1 MTRRVQ
7 CTRRVFLGAAGALL
21 AAGCASSESS
31 RETAGV
37 TVSHAFGETTVPAPP
52 QRVVSVGFTEQ
63 DDLLALGVIP
73 VATTEWFGGEP
84 FAVWPWAR
92 AALGPAQPQV
102 LSLADGIQVGQIAA
116 LRPDLI
122 VATNAGVDADTY
134 SRLSAI
140 APTLPQSGPEAF
152 FEPWKTQATSIGEV
166 VDKRAEMEAL
176 IAAVDEKFTSA
187 GAAHPQ
193 FKDKKVALLAGTPWQ
208 GEMAATTPG
217 WRTDFLTQMGFV
229 IAGFGND
236 ADADRARIPLN
247 QLAAVVD
254 EADVLI
260 WTTESDAEQAA
271 LLANPDIAA
280 ARDRSIFTTKEL
292 AGAIAFSSPLS
303 LPLVAQ
309 QLPPLLAGALGG

>member
-1 MTRRVQ
+1 MH
-7 CTRRVFLGAAGALL
+7 CTRRAFLTATGVLL
-21 AAGCASSESS
+21 AAGCSSSESAG
-31 RETAGV
+31 ETAGV
-37 TVSHAFGETTVPAPP
+37 TLTHAFGETTVPAPP

-63 DDLLALGVIP
+63 DNLLALGVVPI
-73 VATTEWFGGEP
+73 ATTEWFGGEP

-92 AALGPAQPQV
+92 TALGAAQPQV

-134 SRLSAI
+134 ARLSAI

-152 FEPWKTQATSIGEV
+152 FEPWKTQAVSIGEAV
-166 VDKRAEMEAL
+166 FKRAEMEAL
-176 IAAVDEKFTSA
+176 IAAIDEKFTSA
-187 GAAHPQ
+187 GAAHQQ

-208 GEMAATTPG
+208 GAMTATLPG
-217 WRTDFLTQMGFV
+217 WRTDFLTRMGFV
-229 IAGFGND
+229 IADFGD
-236 ADADRARIPLN
+236 FEDQDRARIPVE

-254 EADVLI
+254 EADALI

-280 ARDRSIFTTKEL
+280 AQYRSVFTTKEL

-303 LPLVAQ
+303 LPLVAD